1 MCVCVRACVCACVRA
16 CVCVCVYFSFENMID
31 EQKMTMH
38 VANLSM
44 KRSDFFLDAT
54 NLPFVHLLAS
64 TCWVASDSYGWYS
77 GYSIIMLP
85 EIALG
90 SRKLSKQLSTVRMS
104 CI

>member
-1 MCVCVRACVCACVRA
+1 MCVCACVRA
-16 CVCVCVYFSFENMID
+16 FVRVCVCFSFENMID

-44 KRSDFFLDAT
+44 KRSDLFLDAT

-77 GYSIIMLP
+77 GYSIIMLL
-85 EIALG
+85 EIALC